1 MDALDAM
8 WLSFVG
14 LFLMFVSSITALLG
28 RQKLSGF
35 FRFLVLAF
43 SFTCLLVAGLI
54 MLIVVLPGSRADL

>member
-1 MDALDAM
+1 MSALDSM

-35 FRFLVLAF
+35 FRFLVLSF
-43 SFTCLLVAGLI
+43 SFICLVVAGII
-54 MLIVVLPGSRADL
+54 MLVVVLPGSRADL